1 VNPSKWIQTVLSEAF
16 PKRVFKDVVVSM
28 PNWWVQH
35 HITWNSVTGVDWE
48 NTMDDVRIN
57 VQLRVVAPNSDK
69 AYSVSR
75 QAIKTLRAAAD
86 ASRVVDNVKIKAFD
100 VIQLPVENFKLTAVK
115 GVMDAQVDSMVTMS
129 FYESWGED

>member
-1 VNPSKWIQTVLSEAF
+1 MNPSKWIQTVLTEAF
-16 PKRVFKDVVVSM
+16 PKQVFKDVVESM
-28 PNWWVQH
+28 PSWWVQH